1 MIYERALDK
10 ADGKVDKAD
19 RNARKQFFIRK
30 F

>member
-10 ADGKVDKAD
+10 ADGKVDKSD
-19 RNARKQFFIRK
+19 RNARKHFFIKK